1 MQHKSLN
8 TESRIR
14 VLLLKKKK
22 RKKKRT
28 FNLNAINC

>member
-8 TESRIR
+8 TESRIH

-22 RKKKRT
+22 KKKKKK
-28 FNLNAINC
+28 NL